1 MIKKKLKILG
11 IIPARGGT
19 KEIKRKNILKIGGKT
34 LVELAI
40 KSAKKSK
47 LLTRIILSSEDKEIL
62 KIAKKAGVEI
72 PFIRPKKLAKDNSST
87 FSVLKHAVKWLE
99 KNENWRADI
108 IVLLQPTT
116 PFRKGT
122 HIDAVVKLLLK
133 SRSDAAITIKKVSY
147 PSHWLLKIV
156 NKNKIS
162 NLFKGGNRYLRRQ
175 DVPQTYQPAGLVSA
189 MTRKLL
195 FSLKTTL
202 PAGDTRG
209 YIIPNKFGI
218 NIDSSHDYKLA
229 VSLLGKKIL
238 K

>member
-11 IIPARGGT
+11 IIPARGGS
-19 KEIKRKNILKIGGKT
+19 KEIKRKNLLKIGGKT

-133 SRSDAAITIKKVSY
+133 SRSDAATTIKKVSY
-147 PSHWLLKIV
+147 PSHWMLKIV
-156 NKNKIS
+156 NKNKIK

-175 DVPQTYQPAGLVSA
+175 DAPQTYQPAGLVSA

-209 YIIPNKFGI
+209 YIIPSKFGI

>member
-1 MIKKKLKILG
+1 LIKKKLKILG
-11 IIPARGGT
+11 IIPARGGS
-19 KEIKRKNILKIGGKT
+19 KEIKRKNLLKIGGKT

-133 SRSDAAITIKKVSY
+133 SRSDAATTIKKVSY

-175 DVPQTYQPAGLVSA
+175 DAPQTYQPAGLVSA

-209 YIIPNKFGI
+209 YIIPSKFGI

>member
-11 IIPARGGT
+11 IIPARGGS
-19 KEIKRKNILKIGGKT
+19 KEIKRKNLLKIGGKT

-133 SRSDAAITIKKVSY
+133 SRSDAATTIKKVSY

-162 NLFKGGNRYLRRQ
+162 NLFKGGNRY
-175 DVPQTYQPAGLVSA
+175 
-189 MTRKLL
+189 
-195 FSLKTTL
+195 
-202 PAGDTRG
+202 
-209 YIIPNKFGI
+209 
-218 NIDSSHDYKLA
+218 
-229 VSLLGKKIL
+229 
-238 K
+238 

>member
-1 MIKKKLKILG
+1 M
-11 IIPARGGT
+11 
-19 KEIKRKNILKIGGKT
+19 
-34 LVELAI
+34 
-40 KSAKKSK
+40 
-47 LLTRIILSSEDKEIL
+47 
-62 KIAKKAGVEI
+62 
-72 PFIRPKKLAKDNSST
+72 
-87 FSVLKHAVKWLE
+87 KHAVKWLE

-108 IVLLQPTT
+108 IVILQPTT

-209 YIIPNKFGI
+209 YIIPSKFGI

>member
-11 IIPARGGT
+11 IIPARGGS
-19 KEIKRKNILKIGGKT
+19 KEIKRKNLLKIGGKT

>member
-11 IIPARGGT
+11 IIPARGGS
-19 KEIKRKNILKIGGKT
+19 KEIKRKNLLKIGGKT

-133 SRSDAAITIKKVSY
+133 SRSDAATTIKKVSY

-175 DVPQTYQPAGLVSA
+175 DAPQTYQPAGLVSA

-209 YIIPNKFGI
+209 YIIPSKFGI

>member
-1 MIKKKLKILG
+1 MG
-11 IIPARGGT
+11 IIPARGGS
-19 KEIKRKNILKIGGKT
+19 KEINRKTLLKIGGKT

-133 SRSDAAITIKKVSY
+133 SRSDAATTIKKVSY

-175 DVPQTYQPAGLVSA
+175 DAPQTYQPAGLVSA

-209 YIIPNKFGI
+209 YIIPSKFGI

>member
-62 KIAKKAGVEI
+62 KIAKKSGVEI

-175 DVPQTYQPAGLVSA
+175 DAPQAYQPAGLVSA
-189 MTRKLL
+189 LTRKLL

-209 YIIPNKFGI
+209 YIIPSKFGI

>member
-1 MIKKKLKILG
+1 MTICV
-11 IIPARGGT
+11 IPARGES
-19 KEIKRKNILKIGGKT
+19 KRIPRKNIKDFNGKPMIQWSIEAADASNIFNNIFVST
-34 LVELAI
+34 
-40 KSAKKSK
+40 
-47 LLTRIILSSEDKEIL
+47 DDDEIAE
-62 KIAKKAGVEI
+62 IAKSLGAEV

-133 SRSDAAITIKKVSY
+133 SRSDAATTIKKVTY

-156 NKNKIS
+156 NKNIIL

-175 DVPQTYQPAGLVSA
+175 DAPQTYQPAGLVSA

-209 YIIPNKFGI
+209 YIIPSKFGI

>member
-11 IIPARGGT
+11 IIPARGGS
-19 KEIKRKNILKIGGKT
+19 KEIKRKNLLKIGGKT

-72 PFIRPKKLAKDNSST
+72 PFIRPKELAKDNSST
-87 FSVLKHAVKWLE
+87 LSVLKHAVKWLE

-108 IVLLQPTT
+108 IVILQPTT

-122 HIDAVVKLLLK
+122 HIDAVVKLLLQ
-133 SRSDAAITIKKVSY
+133 SRSDAATTIKKVSY

-175 DVPQTYQPAGLVSA
+175 DAPQTYQPAGLVYA

-209 YIIPNKFGI
+209 YIIPSKFGI

>member
-1 MIKKKLKILG
+1 MKILG
-11 IIPARGGT
+11 IIPARGGS
-19 KEIKRKNILKIGGKT
+19 KEIKRKNLLKIGGKT

-133 SRSDAAITIKKVSY
+133 SRSDAATTIKKVSY
-147 PSHWLLKIV
+147 PSHWMLKIV

-175 DVPQTYQPAGLVSA
+175 DAPQTYQPAGLVSA

-209 YIIPNKFGI
+209 YIIPSKFGI